1 MKDGASIAARSLVF
15 DCFVKKTMICSL
27 LLHFLKIIFLACFFV
42 IFLRPKRRA
51 TKFHEAWRKKCVEIS
66 YFRLFRE
73 ENADFSMF
81 LSIWGGICSKLLSR
95 AEKVQRG
102 SNGKPIR
109 PVNRKTGKTEKEVP
123 RKGSI

>member
-1 MKDGASIAARSLVF
+1 MCLENVHLFNIQLVSAF
-15 DCFVKKTMICSL
+15 WGTYVEKNGFADR
-27 LLHFLKIIFLACFFV
+27 FLSD
-42 IFLRPKRRA
+42 FLRPKRRA

-73 ENADFSMF
+73 ENDDFSMF

-109 PVNRKTGKTEKEVP
+109 PANQKTRKTEWEVQT
-123 RKGSI
+123 KGSI